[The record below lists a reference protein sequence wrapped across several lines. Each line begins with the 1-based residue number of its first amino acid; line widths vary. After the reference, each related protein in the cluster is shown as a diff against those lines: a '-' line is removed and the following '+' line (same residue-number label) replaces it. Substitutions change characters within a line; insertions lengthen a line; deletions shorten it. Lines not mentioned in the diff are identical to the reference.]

1 MNRNFS
7 TLNYLKLGKNSQLTW
22 DFPLKLA
29 SSLIVDH
36 NFLNILYIS
45 TRKKTSTY
53 NFHLTLIKDSP
64 TALSL
69 ILPSIAA
76 HNPGMNWWGTTKMSM
91 SASLAASTTS
101 GTATCLHIHFSINK
115 YKLQTLILILLK
127 KNRTFIKNTWVVLNL
142 YYNTLYWNALT

>member
-7 TLNYLKLGKNSQLTW
+7 ILNYLKLGKNGQLTW

-36 NFLNILYIS
+36 NFLNSLYFYQ
-45 TRKKTSTY
+45 KKTSTY

-115 YKLQTLILILLK
+115 YKLQTLILILFK
-127 KNRTFIKNTWVVLNL
+127 KSNFCKKYVGRIESLL
-142 YYNTLYWNALT
+142 